1 MEYEEAKR
9 KTKETLHPLK
19 VELADLED
27 QVRFPTCFNFSKTD
41 LFFFRRLL
49 SKLQEYLLQRQPMPR
64 TMKRYSKF

>member
-27 QVRFPTCFNFSKTD
+27 QVSDFNSVMENLGVIC
-41 LFFFRRLL
+41 LFRLL
-49 SKLQEYLLQRQPMPR
+49 DC
-64 TMKRYSKF
+64 